1 MIQHVITGAADVAV
15 EEPAESNENTGRAV
29 HSHSLKDSGA
39 YIVVLAAALGR
50 ASLMVESQKKKEK
63 EEESRKKKEKEEES
77 QKKKEKEEESQKKRE
92 KEEDNAA
99 GVKDPSALRAP
110 VGASALRSAG

>member
-77 QKKKEKEEESQKKRE
+77 QKKRE